1 MSLTTMPYQLVHIGR
16 TNWKG
21 LWFLEIMYSIEK
33 VNIMKATVRDLKR
46 CETFLSER
54 GWVYDEIAYRD
65 GAWIN
70 GELLTFKIDFDDEC
84 MVAVGGEGE
93 VAYIPINYY
102 ALVGFLIE
110 HSQIDNNYE
119 PLR

>member
-1 MSLTTMPYQLVHIGR
+1 
-16 TNWKG
+16 
-21 LWFLEIMYSIEK
+21 
-33 VNIMKATVRDLKR
+33 MKATVRDLKR

-54 GWVYDEIAYRD
+54 GWVYDETACGD
-65 GAWIN
+65 GGWIN
-70 GELLTFKIDFDDEC
+70 GDLLVFEIDFDDEC

-110 HSQIDNNYE
+110 HRQIDNDYE
-119 PLR
+119 LLR